1 LWSLRNWVDHTM
13 AAGRFGYQMQHFT
26 AARRALM
33 PPFHRDDENEG
44 FCGAMAECRL
54 AIRRFKV
61 DTVSADAQDSLAVIM
76 SALDVTGLVDPPG
89 GRHGLAIVKA
99 RQMTRQEK
107 SDFSQAVDALATYFW
122 FQCFAPE
129 KNR

>member
-1 LWSLRNWVDHTM
+1 M

-61 DTVSADAQDSLAVIM
+61 DTVSADAQDSLA
-76 SALDVTGLVDPPG
+76 
-89 GRHGLAIVKA
+89 IVKA